1 MRLLTLIV
9 SLIVCVSGAHPA
21 RVAQTAE
28 NVRTNVQIG
37 IATIVVH
44 LSAAIEGAESVS
56 PALNL
61 AREKL
66 QLSFEETEN
75 VWSNPGLA
83 GGASSIQSVLE
94 ILSSLYAVVQQ
105 IGSEFTEVKLI
116 TKMLRTWCQY
126 AYDSIAVHQGKTSVT
141 AFEATFRAVDRLVV
155 NSVLSVAKSRTDHSL
170 SADTQRKLNKLFDS
184 LRDLNTHLTGLPRE
198 SVVEQI
204 DFVSQSHN
212 FALAIVRDFEDLTKS
227 DENALDPIR
236 VLVGIW
242 ISTANV
248 VSTLARDLIQR
259 VELVVVNKK
268 ESDSES
274 VSEKLEVVVN
284 ETESEIESVP
294 APDSG
299 DAIVSTTTSVARVTA
314 EFTEPQPEP
323 VSAGLVVVDYI
334 KESAQIFQDGAK
346 HLVGHREFALTI
358 QNNEILKPMLAK
370 LAGNDFQISNTE
382 MVTASDPHA
391 KYTVTMATMTEEYL
405 ATMSIDNLIEFAKLF
420 ETTCRSLRLP
430 IAGMAG
436 VLKKQLPTHP
446 WAKQTEELAVG
457 WKRLAVRA
465 ALVARKMEEIKSKFP
480 NELVRSD
487 DNEVR
492 SVNVGVFPGN
502 EEVEPAELPGRVERV
517 DIDDII
523 VDEKFEIKRDE
534 RGKKKRK
541 KKNHRKKKG
550 KTTQVEAEV
559 QESDVGG
566 AEPLLEVEKAVIEEA
581 NNAGPMN
588 EPIQLSDENPTN
600 IATSDLANPEPII
613 IEITADED
621 GGIVF
626 EEPIDEPVIRVGPI
640 AEEADL
646 VFEITENE
654 RKSEGLAVLE
664 ESDEAVVSTIHEE
677 NHVEPMSDPIIIEK
691 TPDEVPEDAEPE
703 SQETIENVANTI
715 AEELNT
721 DEHNQVV
728 PIARMPGG
736 RRNNWTRIGN
746 LNRGQQWFVQMPQA
760 IVATADRLQYLT
772 DVMAIVTEEMTGLIN
787 DAHCQALDIF
797 TATNVGYVH
806 QHLNNA
812 RIAVSHL
819 RQSAWNFNGYAH
831 QLPPV
836 VAPVYPGQM

>member
-1 MRLLTLIV
+1 MISILLTLLAV
-9 SLIVCVSGAHPA
+9 SV
-21 RVAQTAE
+21 
-28 NVRTNVQIG
+28 
-37 IATIVVH
+37 
-44 LSAAIEGAESVS
+44 
-56 PALNL
+56 
-61 AREKL
+61 
-66 QLSFEETEN
+66 
-75 VWSNPGLA
+75 
-83 GGASSIQSVLE
+83 GG
-94 ILSSLYAVVQQ
+94 
-105 IGSEFTEVKLI
+105 T
-116 TKMLRTWCQY
+116 
-126 AYDSIAVHQGKTSVT
+126 
-141 AFEATFRAVDRLVV
+141 
-155 NSVLSVAKSRTDHSL
+155 
-170 SADTQRKLNKLFDS
+170 
-184 LRDLNTHLTGLPRE
+184 
-198 SVVEQI
+198 
-204 DFVSQSHN
+204 
-212 FALAIVRDFEDLTKS
+212 
-227 DENALDPIR
+227 
-236 VLVGIW
+236 
-242 ISTANV
+242 
-248 VSTLARDLIQR
+248 
-259 VELVVVNKK
+259 
-268 ESDSES
+268 
-274 VSEKLEVVVN
+274 
-284 ETESEIESVP
+284 
-294 APDSG
+294 
-299 DAIVSTTTSVARVTA
+299 
-314 EFTEPQPEP
+314 
-323 VSAGLVVVDYI
+323 YI
-334 KESAQIFQDGAK
+334 KESAQIFQDAAA
-346 HLVGHREFALTI
+346 HFVGHRKFALTI

-391 KYTVTMATMTEEYL
+391 KFSVTMERMTEAYL
-405 ATMSIDNLIEFAKLF
+405 ETMSIDHIINFAKLF
-420 ETTCRSLRLP
+420 ELTCRSLQRP

-436 VLKKQLPTHP
+436 VLRKQLPQHP

-457 WKRLAVRA
+457 WEQLAVRA

-492 SVNVGVFPGN
+492 SVNLGVFLGN

-517 DIDDII
+517 DIDDTI
-523 VDEKFEIKRDE
+523 VDEKFEIKQDE
-534 RGKKKRK
+534 HGKKKRK

-550 KTTQVEAEV
+550 KPTEVEAEV

-566 AEPLLEVEKAVIEEA
+566 AEPLLEVEKA
-581 NNAGPMN
+581 MN

-626 EEPIDEPVIRVGPI
+626 EEPIDEPVMPVGPI

-703 SQETIENVANTI
+703 SQETIENVANTEETFEPT

-728 PIARMPGG
+728 PIARIPGG

-772 DVMAIVTEEMTGLIN
+772 DVMAIVTEEMTRLIN
-787 DAHCQALDIF
+787 DAHFQALDIF